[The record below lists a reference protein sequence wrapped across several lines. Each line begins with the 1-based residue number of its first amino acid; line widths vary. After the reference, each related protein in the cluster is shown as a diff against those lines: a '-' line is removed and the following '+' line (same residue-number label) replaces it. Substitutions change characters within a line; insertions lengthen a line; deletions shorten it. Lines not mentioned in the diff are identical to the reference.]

1 MVREAAG
8 RHAVGMSNENI
19 ENENTE
25 SERPGGERQAGGEQ
39 PGGAERPGGEEP
51 RGSEDLA
58 GEQRASGEQPR
69 VGQDPAGEQ
78 PRGEEPTAEQPRPEQ
93 PRGEEPTTEQAAPE
107 RPAAAAATAQP
118 RRLFRSRDDRVIAGV
133 CGGLARYLNIDPVIV
148 RVVAVALVFAG
159 GAGLLL
165 YAAAFLLVPNE
176 GEGGGPAEPPR
187 RLFVIAGAIVL
198 ICAVLLPF
206 RWGWGWGWGDG
217 WDLVPLGFVAL
228 AGLVVWRFAT
238 GERHQG
244 DARSIVRAMALGVAL
259 IILCLV
265 LAFGAA
271 WAAADGGDT
280 VVAGI
285 VIAAGLAL
293 IAGAFLE
300 GRARWLILPALAIA
314 LPAGVVSAADLD
326 VTGGHGERTY
336 RPASSDAVRSAYHL
350 GAGKLVVDLR
360 GAKLT
365 PGDHRLKMKLGVGEA
380 QLLVPRNVC
389 VSTQSHLGIGGVQ
402 VFDRDTGGVDLD
414 WQDERR
420 APAGTARVL
429 VDANVGIG
437 AFTVH
442 HGGDDDW
449 YSEAGNG
456 ACA

>member
-1 MVREAAG
+1 MVRNAAE
-8 RHAVGMSNENI
+8 RHAVRMNENENI
-19 ENENTE
+19 ENENTGSE
-25 SERPGGERQAGGEQ
+25 PAGGAEPAASEQPTAHHAGGPERPAGSEPPTAERPAPARPAGGEQ
-39 PGGAERPGGEEP
+39 PTA
-51 RGSEDLA
+51 
-58 GEQRASGEQPR
+58 
-69 VGQDPAGEQ
+69 
-78 PRGEEPTAEQPRPEQ
+78 TAE
-93 PRGEEPTTEQAAPE
+93 
-107 RPAAAAATAQP
+107 P
-118 RRLFRSRDDRVIAGV
+118 RRLFRSRSDRVIAGV
-133 CGGLARYLNIDPVIV
+133 CGGLARYLNVDPVIV

-176 GEGGGPAEPPR
+176 GEGGGPGEAPR
-187 RLFVIAGAIVL
+187 RAYVIAGVVVL
-198 ICAVLLPF
+198 VIALGALLPF
-206 RWGWGWGWGDG
+206 RWGWGWGDG

-238 GERHQG
+238 GERHER
-244 DARSIVRAMALGVAL
+244 DARSVVRAMVLGVAL
-259 IILCLV
+259 IVICLV

-280 VVAGI
+280 VVASI

-293 IAGAFLE
+293 IAGAFLH

-314 LPAGVVSAADLD
+314 LPAGVVSAAGLD

-336 RPASSDAVRSAYHL
+336 RPASGDAVRSSYQL

-360 GAKLT
+360 GANLT
-365 PGDHRLKMKLGVGEA
+365 PGDHHLKMKLGVGEA

-389 VSTQSHLGIGGVQ
+389 VSTESHLGIGGVQ
-402 VFDRDTGGVDLD
+402 VFDRDTGGVDVD

-420 APAGTARVL
+420 ARAGTARVL

-442 HGGDDDW
+442 HEADDDW
-449 YSEAGNG
+449 YSEAGNE